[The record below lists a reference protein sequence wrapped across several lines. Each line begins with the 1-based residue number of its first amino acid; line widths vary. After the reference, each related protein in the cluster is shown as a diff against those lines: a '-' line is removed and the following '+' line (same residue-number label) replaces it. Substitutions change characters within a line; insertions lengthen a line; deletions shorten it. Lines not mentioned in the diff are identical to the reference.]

1 MAPIASGADRPHFWE
16 HRRVGDMLSH
26 KVFCGCCGGAMANIC
41 RDYLACSAARR
52 QAMCS
57 NRQGSRRGAL
67 ENLILDALVP
77 APRSVIASRA

>member
-1 MAPIASGADRPHFWE
+1 
-16 HRRVGDMLSH
+16 
-26 KVFCGCCGGAMANIC
+26 MANIC